1 MRAAFPKK
9 RITNQRKRAQA
20 QKELSTPNIGEDSGV
35 SCPDC
40 REPMTQV
47 LTVTTIKWECRC
59 LPGIHFCE

>member
-1 MRAAFPKK
+1 MRIVSPKK
-9 RITNQRKRAQA
+9 RVTKQGKRAHA
-20 QKELSTPNIGEDSGV
+20 QRELPKADIREDRGV
-35 SCPDC
+35 PCPDC